1 MRLSIG
7 IAAVVIHSVVWSFH
21 AYGDD
26 NRPVYVEITEVDDF
40 SYTVRTKLPPTVPSV
55 DPPQLELPVDCVP
68 VETRD
73 TDGVSFTYQC
83 GEPLSGRVVSMEY
96 PGPMPRANIL
106 MKIILRSGESHT
118 VVRRPDDTVWTIPM
132 AETKSQVA
140 RDYTLLGI
148 FHIWEGKDHLLF
160 VLCLLWIAGDL
171 RRILFT
177 ITGFTVA
184 HSITLALAA
193 FQIVRLPVPPVEIV
207 IALSVVF
214 LAMEIAKGKRDNLTW
229 NYPIAVSSSFGLLH
243 GLGFAAV
250 LAEIGLPQT
259 ELVTGLLFFN
269 VGVEIGQVAFA
280 IAVIISIQILHR
292 VSARLTSGDR
302 FENRLQKIMSY
313 AVGCTAA
320 FWVIERSAGV
330 FGN

>member
-1 MRLSIG
+1 MAMVFVHCMI
-7 IAAVVIHSVVWSFH
+7 WSFH
-21 AYGDD
+21 VYGDD
-26 NRPVYVEITEVDDF
+26 NRPVYVEITEIGDH

-55 DPPQLELPVDCVP
+55 DPPQLELPADCVP
-68 VETRD
+68 VETRG
-73 TDGVSFTYQC
+73 TDGLSFTYQC
-83 GEPLSGRVVSMEY
+83 GEPLSGRVVSMGY
-96 PGPMPRANIL
+96 PGPIPRANVL
-106 MKIILRSGESHT
+106 MKIVLQSGESHT

-132 AETKSQVA
+132 AETRSQVA
-140 RDYTLLGI
+140 KDFTLLGV

-160 VLCLLWIAGDL
+160 VLCLLWIAGDM
-171 RRILFT
+171 RRIFFT

-193 FQIVRLPVPPVEIV
+193 FEIVRLPIPPIEIV
-207 IALSVVF
+207 IALSVAF
-214 LAMEIAKGKRDNLTW
+214 LAMEIAKGKQDNLTW
-229 NYPIAVSSSFGLLH
+229 NYPVVVSSSFGLLH

-280 IAVIISIQILHR
+280 IVVLVCIHILNR
-292 VSARLTSGDR
+292 LAARMAAGEK
-302 FENRLQKIMSY
+302 FENRLQTVMSY

-320 FWVIERSAGV
+320 FWVIERSVV
-330 FGN
+330 FFE